1 MSLRLVVVALILTT
15 VLALGT
21 MAWRLTAPPPTVIAT
36 ARQAPPP
43 PPLML
48 SYLTA
53 AHVLPAGTLARDD
66 DYRVATAP
74 SAHLPAA
81 AIIDGP
87 AARAALRGALIRRY
101 LDAGAPITTADILR
115 PRDRGFLAAVLAP
128 GSRAISIG
136 VDAVSGVA
144 GLLWPG
150 DRVDVILTQQMDRAD
165 LAPGQR
171 VLGETVLRDVRIIA
185 VDQEIVQGAP
195 ATSNVTGRLAR
206 TVTLQVTAA
215 EAERVAVAERL
226 GRLSLAMRA
235 AVDAAQPTPFD
246 GRAVYGGDVS
256 PALAGAAVRTTA
268 SRVLVIQGGQRNEV
282 TFR

>member
-15 VLALGT
+15 VLALGA
-21 MAWRLTAPPPTVIAT
+21 MAWRLILPVHPPSAAAPA
-36 ARQAPPP
+36 ASP

-53 AHVLPAGTLARDD
+53 AHALPAGTLAREE
-66 DYRVATAP
+66 DYAVRTAV
-74 SAHLPAA
+74 SSDVPAA
-81 AIIDGP
+81 AIIDTP
-87 AARAALRGALIRRY
+87 AARASLRGALIRRY
-101 LDAGAPITTADILR
+101 LDAGAAITPGDILR

-128 GSRAISIG
+128 GSRALSIG

-144 GLLWPG
+144 GLIWPG
-150 DRVDVILTQQMDRAD
+150 DRVDVILTQQMDAAG
-165 LAPGQR
+165 LPPGQR
-171 VLGETVLRDVRIIA
+171 VLGETVLRDVRVIA

-195 ATSNVTGRLAR
+195 ATANVAGRPAR
-206 TVTLQVTAA
+206 TITLQVTAA
-215 EAERVAVAERL
+215 QAERLAVAERL

-235 AVDAAQPTPFD
+235 AADAAQPAPFD

-256 PALAGAAVRTTA
+256 PALAGAVPAA
-268 SRVLVIQGGQRNEV
+268 AGRVQVIEGGQRSEV

>member
-15 VLALGT
+15 VLALGG
-21 MAWRLTAPPPTVIAT
+21 MAWRLSQPAHPAAVGAPA
-36 ARQAPPP
+36 APP

-48 SYLTA
+48 NYLTA
-53 AHVLPAGTLARDD
+53 AHALPAGTLAREE
-66 DYRVATAP
+66 DYAVRTAV
-74 SAHLPAA
+74 SSDVPAA
-81 AIIDGP
+81 AIIDTP

-101 LDAGAPITTADILR
+101 LDSGAAITAGDILR

-128 GSRAISIG
+128 GSRALSIG

-144 GLLWPG
+144 GLIWPG
-150 DRVDVILTQQMDRAD
+150 DRVDVILTQQMDAAG

-171 VLGETVLRDVRIIA
+171 VLGETVLRDIRVIA

-195 ATSNVTGRLAR
+195 ATANVTGRLAR

-215 EAERVAVAERL
+215 QAERLAVAERL

-235 AVDAAQPTPFD
+235 AADAAQPTPFD

-256 PALAGAAVRTTA
+256 PALAGAVPAPA
-268 SRVLVIQGGQRNEV
+268 GRVQVIEGNQRSEV